1 MCVSCAPD
9 PCGVSCATCALY
21 VSSTSYLRVLGRAR
35 DLPTRRSKS
44 SELSGPFGCLGTA
57 HGPAEHLAAAIP
69 TYIYNRMLACWVG
82 AAASS
87 SALLLPAAPTPT
99 PKVTVLTNKDFVVPA
114 PQPVGP
120 RRKAVERILNVE
132 LARLTTAIELNFARF
147 SLPEKLR
154 AKAPTTQEIADEMD
168 ARQPIIRWALNL
180 WVKDAMGF
188 DQFGAWCPTLRRMR
202 MHPWQWEWPAAAGP
216 ASLKPPTLVQALRAL
231 RPSLE
236 VEIRR
241 GLRTSPLRVT
251 RLAWRAIL
259 VYLLAALSFLP
270 GPTQPLIQRTWPR
283 IVEHL
288 ATTLETNHRLAL
300 EGTETAGTVYLGAT
314 AVGSAAEAAPSPTTA
329 ALLAESPRRQ
339 LGSRVEHALGWV
351 DGPLASVQ
359 LWLRSRWSQSS
370 SSSDGAL
377 AAPA

>member
-1 MCVSCAPD
+1 
-9 PCGVSCATCALY
+9 
-21 VSSTSYLRVLGRAR
+21 
-35 DLPTRRSKS
+35 
-44 SELSGPFGCLGTA
+44 
-57 HGPAEHLAAAIP
+57 
-69 TYIYNRMLACWVG
+69 
-82 AAASS
+82 
-87 SALLLPAAPTPT
+87 
-99 PKVTVLTNKDFVVPA
+99 
-114 PQPVGP
+114 
-120 RRKAVERILNVE
+120 
-132 LARLTTAIELNFARF
+132 
-147 SLPEKLR
+147 
-154 AKAPTTQEIADEMD
+154 
-168 ARQPIIRWALNL
+168 
-180 WVKDAMGF
+180 
-188 DQFGAWCPTLRRMR
+188 

-300 EGTETAGTVYLGAT
+300 EGTETAGMVYAT
-314 AVGSAAEAAPSPTTA
+314 AVGSAAEAAPSQAAA
-329 ALLAESPRRQ
+329 ALLPESPRRQ
-339 LGSRVEHALGWV
+339 LGSRVGLERTLRWA

-359 LWLRSRWSQSS
+359 LLLRSRWSQSS
-370 SSSDGAL
+370 SSSGGGDGSGGGGGSRSSSISYA
-377 AAPA
+377 